1 MSAGF
6 QKLSICLMKNTQSV
20 HSIPKR
26 SCFLLVSIPQLSII
40 HTTVVMTIAIQKK
53 PLRGR
58 KPFNKK
64 SAITK
69 RVSYRLRLD
78 LSLQL
83 VTLCSFSPVNNF
95 FSLFFASKKGV
106 GEERT
111 QYSLDFLLIPLNE
124 HWLSWRIICL
134 ESNSQ
139 QKMKFLLT
147 LSPLDQ
153 TFKW

>member
-6 QKLSICLMKNTQSV
+6 QKLSICLMKNKQSV

-26 SCFLLVSIPQLSII
+26 SCFLFVSIPQVFLI

-58 KPFNKK
+58 KPSNKK

-69 RVSYRLRLD
+69 TVSYRLRLD

-83 VTLCSFSPVNNF
+83 VTLCSFSSVNNF
-95 FSLFFASKKGV
+95 FLSFFFTSVKGV
-106 GEERT
+106 GKERT
-111 QYSLDFLLIPLNE
+111 KYSLDFLLIPLNE

-153 TFKW
+153 TFK